1 MKMKR
6 IIVGIVLIS
15 LSIVTFTSCE
25 KTNTQKSD
33 NTSQYLKLAS
43 SVAKGLNAIGDNLR
57 TVNKTYNS
65 EEAVLNSAKQLCGEN
80 SNEFNAFLSEY
91 KDVQLKSSLLSTGFN
106 NKEINDE
113 LNRIKKALE
122 NSESPTNFIG
132 FLKSEFDNV
141 NANNNLKPEN
151 KDFLL
156 KFIVTYQV
164 SVEYLSNNLELVVPT
179 NNIIVGEKSS
189 LQIQSWWT
197 SWGRCAAGIL
207 GGAGLG
213 ALTGAGTGSVVPG
226 LGTTAGAIIG
236 GIAGGLLGAATAC

>member
-1 MKMKR
+1 MKR
-6 IIVGIVLIS
+6 IIVRIALIT
-15 LSIVTFTSCE
+15 LSIITFTSCE

-33 NTSQYLKLAS
+33 NISQYLKLAS
-43 SVAKGLNAIGDNLR
+43 SVSKGLNAIGNNLR
-57 TVNKTYNS
+57 TANKTYNS
-65 EEAVLNSAKQLCGEN
+65 EEAVLNSAKQLFGKN

-91 KDVQLKSSLLSTGFN
+91 KDAQLKSSLLSTSFN
-106 NKEINDE
+106 NKEVNDE

-122 NSESPTNFIG
+122 NSESPSNFIE

-141 NANNNLKPEN
+141 NTNNNLKPEN

-164 SVEYLSNNLELVVPT
+164 SVEYLSNNLELVVPPNSIT
-179 NNIIVGEKSS
+179 GKKSS
-189 LQIQSWWT
+189 LQIENWW
-197 SWGRCAAGIL
+197 SAWGRCAAGIL

-213 ALTGAGTGSVVPG
+213 ALSGAAAGSAVPA

-236 GIAGGLLGAATAC
+236 GIAGGLAGAAAAC